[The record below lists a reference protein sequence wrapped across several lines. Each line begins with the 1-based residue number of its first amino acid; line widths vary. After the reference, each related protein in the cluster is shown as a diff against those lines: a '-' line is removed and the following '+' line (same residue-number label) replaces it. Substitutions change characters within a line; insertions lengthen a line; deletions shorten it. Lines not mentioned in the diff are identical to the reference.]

1 MLLADEEAWDPLAD
15 EEAWDPH
22 AQCSRLPGC
31 NIMDATPNNITDY
44 CCGSF
49 SLVQRDL
56 EATLTA
62 DRAAEAAD
70 LRWE

>member
-1 MLLADEEAWDPLAD
+1 MGAGGPCRGPCLLQQAAWLQ
-15 EEAWDPH
+15 H
-22 AQCSRLPGC
+22 HGC
-31 NIMDATPNNITDY
+31 YRTPNNITDY